1 MVAASSWW
9 IVLVAALSS
18 ASPYRSG
25 TDAMAEPAP
34 AVLVV
39 EDEVAIRR
47 FITAALDSHGFRTI
61 EAGTAKDAAAR
72 ATEHV
77 PDALLID
84 LGLPDRDGIDLIRDL
99 RGWSQA
105 PIIVL
110 SARGREEDKVRGLDA
125 GADDYL
131 TKPFGVPELLARLR
145 AVLRR
150 RQRAESGAEPVLR
163 SGDLSI
169 DIADHRARLGA
180 DELRLTPVE
189 FKLLAE
195 LMRHAGRL
203 VTHAQ
208 LTAAVWGPGSSEDAQ
223 YLRVYIHQLRR
234 KIEEDPAE
242 PRRLITEVG
251 VGYRLTEAP

>member
-1 MVAASSWW
+1 M
-9 IVLVAALSS
+9 
-18 ASPYRSG
+18 P
-25 TDAMAEPAP
+25 EPAP
-34 AVLVV
+34 LVLVV

-47 FITAALDSHGFRTI
+47 FIAAALDSHGYRAI
-61 EAGTAKDAAAR
+61 EAGNAKEASAR

-77 PDALLID
+77 PDVLLVD

-150 RQRAESGAEPVLR
+150 RQRAEANTEPVLR
-163 SGDLSI
+163 CGDLSV
-169 DIADHRARLGA
+169 DIADHRVRLGNA
-180 DELRLTPVE
+180 ELHLTSVE

-195 LMRHAGRL
+195 LLRHAGRL
-203 VTHAQ
+203 VTHGQ
-208 LTAAVWGPGSSEDAQ
+208 LTAAVWGPGSTEDAQ

-234 KIEEDPAE
+234 KIEEDPAQ
-242 PRRLITEVG
+242 PRRLLTEVG
-251 VGYRLTEAP
+251 VGYRLVEP